1 MNSYKIKLDVE
12 IEVEAFNQEDAAE
25 YVHDIFNVDDEIK
38 SINIVRIVQK

>member
-25 YVHDIFNVDDEIK
+25 YVHDIFNLDDEIK
-38 SINIVRIVQK
+38 AIKIVKIVEK